1 MTTTVIG
8 AFDDSR
14 IARKVIDELLKAG
27 CRDGDVE
34 VLEGNEDEVR
44 AEIVDRGFD
53 EDTAR
58 TYAEAIGRGKTLVA
72 ARAPDDK
79 ADRAMAIVERY
90 ESSDEGD
97 DDEEEESGGQ
107 RSEAR
112 QGRSGGRRETVPEV
126 EEELAVEKRKVARGA
141 VRVTSHVSEQ
151 PVQETVRLREERVEV
166 DRRPVDRKLSPEEAD
181 AAFEEKTVE
190 MTETGEEVEVRK
202 EARVVEEVSLN
213 KRTEEHQQKVRD
225 KVRHTDVEVEEIE
238 PSSSRSSRKG
248 R

>member
-8 AFDDSR
+8 AFDDSKT
-14 IARKVIDELLKAG
+14 ARKVMDELLKAG
-27 CRDGDVE
+27 CRDGDIE
-34 VLEGNEDEVR
+34 VLEGSEDEIR

-53 EDTAR
+53 RETAR

-79 ADRAMAIVERY
+79 ADHAMAIVERY
-90 ESSDEGD
+90 ESSDGGD
-97 DDEEEESGGQ
+97 EEESGGQ
-107 RSEAR
+107 RREAQ
-112 QGRSGGRRETVPEV
+112 QGRSGDRQETVAEV
-126 EEELAVEKRKVARGA
+126 EEELAVEKHKVARGG

-225 KVRHTDVEVEEIE
+225 KVRRTDVEVEEIE

>member
-8 AFDDSR
+8 TFDDGR
-14 IARKVIDELLKAG
+14 IARKVMDELLKAG
-27 CRDGDVE
+27 CRDGDIE

-53 EDTAR
+53 EETAR
-58 TYAEAIGRGKTLVA
+58 TYAGAVGRGKTLVA

-79 ADRAMAIVERY
+79 ADHAMAIVERY
-90 ESSDEGD
+90 ETSDDGD
-97 DDEEEESGGQ
+97 EDRQG
-107 RSEAR
+107 SERRGAR
-112 QGRSGGRRETVPEV
+112 GRSGDREETVAEV
-126 EEELAVEKRKVARGA
+126 EEELAVGKRKVAHGGA
-141 VRVTSHVSEQ
+141 RVTTHVTER
-151 PVQETVRLREERVEV
+151 PVEKTVHLREERVEV

-202 EARVVEEVSLN
+202 EAHVVEEVSLN
-213 KRTEEHQQKVRD
+213 KRTEEHAQKVRD
-225 KVRHTDVEVEEIE
+225 KVRRTDVEVEEIDE
-238 PSSSRSSRKG
+238 PKSSRKA

>member
-14 IARKVIDELLKAG
+14 IARKVMDELLKAG
-27 CRDGDVE
+27 CRDGDIE
-34 VLEGNEDEVR
+34 VLEGSEDEIR
-44 AEIVDRGFD
+44 SEIVDRGFD

-58 TYAEAIGRGKTLVA
+58 TYAAAIGRGKTLVA

-90 ESSDEGD
+90 ESSDDEG
-97 DDEEEESGGQ
+97 DEEEESGGQ
-107 RSEAR
+107 RREAR
-112 QGRSGGRRETVPEV
+112 QGRSGDRTETVPEV
-126 EEELAVEKRKVARGA
+126 EEELVTEKHKVARGG
-141 VRVTSHVSEQ
+141 VRVTTHVSEQ